1 MKKGWIAL
9 LLSCMCLLVGLM
21 PAAGKERNI
30 SFLKLSVDKG
40 LSQSTVTAI
49 AQDAQGSIWLGTL
62 DGLNRYDG
70 YGFEVFHADT
80 VRDGALNAN
89 SISSLRLCSDGRL
102 WIGTSAG
109 LSCYDFRQQRF
120 YNYSLGHKR
129 VRVVDILE
137 TGEGLLLAT
146 DTGVHT
152 FDRSRPEAEG
162 NCFLAGINVRSLCL
176 SADEKMIIIGTAN
189 GLYRYEPNRRQV
201 QRILPEM
208 SKLDISAVINAPD
221 GGYWISTHGNG
232 LYRIGANGHTAAHY
246 TQQSAPCL
254 ASNYI
259 RVLKYDNANRLWI
272 GTYDGL
278 SILDEKNGT
287 LKRYTH
293 TTNPTSIS
301 HNSIWSICIDN
312 QQGVWLGTYYG
323 GVNYYNR
330 LADKFCTLRLRNT
343 AATDRPVDGT
353 VSCIVNDFS
362 TDDLWIGTNDDG
374 IFHYDVK
381 TGLFTCYDDNSVKM
395 DNGVRMSNNIKCI
408 LPDGPDGLYVGTHI
422 GGLSHLN
429 IRTRR
434 MENFPISNNSPINNS
449 CYALL
454 DYGDGTLWVGTL
466 SGLYSFDKLSH
477 RFTRHTAAEQE
488 PQLAS
493 QQISTLYRDSRNRI
507 WIGTDSGL
515 YYYSEKEGKV
525 RSLMGAKFDR
535 GGFLGDVAVLC
546 IMEDMHGGIWVGTKQ
561 GLLRFNE
568 TQSTFTCFT
577 HRDGLPNDCIFGILE
592 DTLNRLWLST
602 NNGLSCFDVQQG
614 NFRNYR
620 SSEGIATNQFN
631 NYAYCRDR
639 AGNFYFGGLGGITRF
654 RPFELQDNPYAPQ
667 PHVTDLVLFNGQAG
681 SGERVEREREADGTL
696 TSAAFSARLNLFTIR
711 YSVINQLAGSRNR
724 YRYTLEGFDDH
735 WYETVNREVSYSNL
749 SPGNYVFRLQAA
761 NNDGLWSDDE
771 ARLLLHILP
780 RWWQTTAARAG
791 FLALLLSLIGL
802 VVWFLTTRMRMQL
815 ELNMERKEKERIE
828 EHSQERIRFYINL
841 SHELRTPLTL
851 ILSPLQEIQE
861 HGAVDKFVQTRLQY
875 IHRSSTKLLHI
886 VNQMLDYRKAELG
899 MFRLQVALQDV
910 EEIAGSVF
918 SLFSEIAQN
927 RDMDYILSSEL
938 KGERLPVDRQFIEM
952 SLTNLLTNAF
962 KFTPSGGT
970 IRLWLRH
977 TEGRLLISVR
987 DNGIG
992 IAPDNQQAIFERFY
1006 QIDESRSG
1014 TGIGLSIVRRL
1025 VELHHGEISLCS
1037 EEGSFSEFVISLP
1050 DNLESYS
1057 QEELASADKNAQQ
1070 SSTSENIPY
1079 YLADACTPDHEVAAA
1094 EPSGTDDEEREP
1106 ILLVV
1111 DDVSI
1116 RRYLS
1121 DHFRNRY
1128 LVYTASDGQQAI
1140 DLLKSFEPSVIIADR
1155 VLHGTNGLKL
1165 CQAVKQNIRTCHIP
1179 VILLA
1184 SKDSVEDQIT
1194 GIEAGADDY
1203 VAQPFSITL
1212 LQAKVNNLLKSR
1224 YRLRHHY
1231 SNSAD
1236 IDPEKITSNAIDGDF
1251 LKRAI
1256 QVVEQNMDNENFS
1269 SNDFAQA
1276 LCMSRS
1282 NLHLKITSITGESA
1296 TKFIRKIRFNY
1307 ACKLLLDRKYTI
1319 SEISSMVGFNSPSY
1333 FATSFKKHV
1342 GCLPT
1347 EYVRNRRNETGREE
1361 RDSTPEKEPRDNKS

>member
-9 LLSCMCLLVGLM
+9 LLGCLLAGFTPL
-21 PAAGKERNI
+21 AGKERNI

-49 AQDAQGSIWLGTL
+49 AQDAQGNIWLGTL

-80 VRDGALNAN
+80 VRDGALNDN
-89 SISSLRLCSDGRL
+89 SISALRLCSDGRL
-102 WIGTSAG
+102 WIGTSTG
-109 LSCYDFRQQRF
+109 LSCYDFREQRF
-120 YNYSLGHKR
+120 CNYTLAHNT

-137 TGEGLLLAT
+137 TREGLMVAT
-146 DTGVHT
+146 DTGVLT
-152 FDRSRPEAEG
+152 FDPARPDAEG
-162 NCFLAGINVRSLCL
+162 DCFLAGINVRSLCC
-176 SADEKMIIIGTAN
+176 SADGKKILIGTSN
-189 GLYRYEPNRRQV
+189 GPYRYDANRRQV

-208 SKLDISAVINAPD
+208 STLDISSIVNAPD

-232 LYRIGANGHTAAHY
+232 LYRIDDKGRTTAHY
-246 TQQSAPCL
+246 TQESAPEL

-259 RVLKYDNANRLWI
+259 RVLKYDNDNRLWI

-278 SILDEKNGT
+278 SILDGKTGA

-293 TTNPTSIS
+293 TADPTSIG

-323 GVNYYNR
+323 GANYYNR
-330 LADKFCTLRLRNT
+330 LADKFCTLKLRNE
-343 AATDRPVDGT
+343 AAGNRPVDGT
-353 VSCIVNDFS
+353 VSCIVNGYA

-381 TGLFTCYDDNSVKM
+381 SGTFTCYDENSVTM
-395 DNGVRMSNNIKCI
+395 ANGVRMSNNIKCI
-408 LPDGPDGLYVGTHI
+408 LPDGRDGLYVGTHI
-422 GGLSHLN
+422 GGLSRLN

-434 MENFPISNNSPINNS
+434 MENYPISNNSPINNG

-454 DYGDGTLWVGTL
+454 DEGDGTLWIGTL
-466 SGLYSFDKLSH
+466 SGLFSFDKRTR
-477 RFTRHTAAEQE
+477 RFSRHPAAEQE

-493 QQISTLYRDSRNRI
+493 QQISTLYRDSRKRI

-515 YYYSEKEGKV
+515 YCYSEKGGDV
-525 RSLMGAKFDR
+525 RSLTGTKFAG
-535 GGFLGDVAVLC
+535 GGFLGEVAVLC
-546 IMEDMHGGIWVGTKQ
+546 ITEDLHGNIWVGTKQ
-561 GLLRFNE
+561 GLLRYNE
-568 TQSTFTCFT
+568 MQSTFTGYT

-620 SSEGIATNQFN
+620 STEGIATNQFN

-654 RPFELQDNPYAPQ
+654 RPFELQDNPYAPR

-681 SGERVEREREADGTL
+681 DGERVERIREADGTL
-696 TSAAFSARLNLFTIR
+696 TRAAFSSRLNLFTIR
-711 YSVINQLAGSRNR
+711 YSVINQLAGNRNR

-749 SPGNYVFRLQAA
+749 APGNYVFRLQAA
-761 NNDGLWSDDE
+761 NNDGLWSDEE
-771 ARLLLHILP
+771 ARLLLRILP
-780 RWWQTTAARAG
+780 RWWQTATARAG
-791 FLALLLSLIGL
+791 FFALLLGMIGL
-802 VVWFLTTRMRMQL
+802 VVWFLTSRMRMQL

-861 HGAVDKFVQTRLQY
+861 HGAVDKYVQTRLQY

-899 MFRLQVALQDV
+899 MFRLQVAMQDV
-910 EEIAGSVF
+910 EEIAGSIF
-918 SLFSEIAQN
+918 SLFGEIAQN
-927 RDMDYILSSEL
+927 RDMDYILNSEL
-938 KGERLPVDRQFIEM
+938 KGERLPVDRQFLEM

-970 IRLWLRH
+970 IRLSLRH
-977 TEGRLLISVR
+977 AEGRLLISVR

-992 IAPDNQQAIFERFY
+992 IAADNQRAIFERFY

-1037 EEGSFSEFVISLP
+1037 EEGSFSEFTISLP
-1050 DNLESYS
+1050 DTLESYS
-1057 QEELASADKNAQQ
+1057 PEERASADRNPQQ
-1070 SSTSENIPY
+1070 SATSENLPY
-1079 YLADACTPDHEVAAA
+1079 YLADACTPDREAAA
-1094 EPSGTDDEEREP
+1094 VEPPGPDGEEHEP

-1128 LVYTASDGQQAI
+1128 LVYAASDGQQAL
-1140 DLLKSFEPSVIIADR
+1140 DLLKSIEPSVIIADR
-1155 VLHGTNGLKL
+1155 VLHGMDGLKL

-1333 FATSFKKHV
+1333 FATSFKKHM

-1347 EYVRNRRNETGREE
+1347 EYVRNRRNETNKED
-1361 RDSTPEKEPRDNKS
+1361 RDPAEEKENREGKS